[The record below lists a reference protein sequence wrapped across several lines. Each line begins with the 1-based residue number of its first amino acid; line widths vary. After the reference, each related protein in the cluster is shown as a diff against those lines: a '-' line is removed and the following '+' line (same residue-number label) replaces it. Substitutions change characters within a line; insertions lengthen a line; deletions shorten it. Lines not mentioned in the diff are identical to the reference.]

1 MTNFSKAQI
10 ESLRAKIKNIA
21 VKRGAKF
28 EEIFTVFLIERAVQR
43 LMKDEILARSMIFKG
58 GFVSVT
64 IYSSPRYTIDLDAVM
79 HGCSLEDAETHAKK
93 ILETD
98 FLDGIWFQ
106 FEKSVPLK
114 TQNETGGLRLQFRVG
129 FSPIP
134 IDIKRSKIL
143 HIDLGMG
150 DPITP
155 KPLVL
160 FSQSLLKSEEINWQ
174 VYPVETIC
182 AEKIHPFVALGNQN
196 SRAKDLFDLMHLLP
210 QTNAQIL
217 KDALA
222 KTFEYRKTELP
233 VDLSVHFENLERTLL
248 KRGWIAAVGDIKP
261 LPKIEDCFEK
271 VIEHFRKEQ
280 L

>member
-21 VKRGAKF
+21 LKRGAKF
-28 EEIFTVFLIERAVQR
+28 EELFTVFLIERAVQR
-43 LMKDEILARSMIFKG
+43 LMKDEVLSRSMIFKG
-58 GFVSVT
+58 GFVSLT

-79 HGCSLEDAETHAKK
+79 HGCSLEEAEIRAKQT
-93 ILETD
+93 LESD

-114 TQNETGGLRLQFRVG
+114 TQNENGGLRLQFRVG
-129 FSPIP
+129 FFPVPSE
-134 IDIKRSKIL
+134 IKRAKIL

-155 KPLVL
+155 KPRVL

-210 QTNAQIL
+210 QTNTQTL

-233 VDLSVHFENLERTLL
+233 VNLSTHFENLDRTLL
-248 KRGWIAAVGDIKP
+248 KRGWIAAIGDINP
-261 LPKIEDCFEK
+261 LPKLEDCFKK
-271 VIEHFRKEQ
+271 VINHFLKVD